1 MELFNPSS
9 NAESMEVGD
18 FMANES
24 FNQRMTRIIQR
35 VYNRNKLLA
44 YDMIVMVNYIEHTNY
59 IIQDGIVYNTRE
71 V

>member
-1 MELFNPSS
+1 
-9 NAESMEVGD
+9 
-18 FMANES
+18 MATES

-44 YDMIVMVNYIEHTNY
+44 YDMIVMVNHIEHTNY